1 MPAYA
6 GMTGKHIGSKPENE
20 GHGIVSLYPWYFPG
34 NMPRFYATL
43 RLRLG
48 GQTLSNVE
56 PFLRDLEDLPF
67 LVSLNQQATIK
78 QLLQR

>member
-20 GHGIVSLYPWYFPG
+20 GHGMVSLYPWYFQG

-43 RLRLG
+43 RLTFAPRSMSTSSAVTG
-48 GQTLSNVE
+48 GAKPLVPE
-56 PFLRDLEDLPF
+56 WGALE
-67 LVSLNQQATIK
+67 
-78 QLLQR
+78 